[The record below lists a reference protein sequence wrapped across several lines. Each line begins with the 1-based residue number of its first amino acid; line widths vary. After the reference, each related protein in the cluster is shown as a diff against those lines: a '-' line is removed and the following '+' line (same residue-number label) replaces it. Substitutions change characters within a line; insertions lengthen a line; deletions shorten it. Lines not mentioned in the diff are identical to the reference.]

1 MMRVPL
7 SDVVQPIA
15 IPKNIPDFHQIVN
28 ILIEECHLMIRL
40 WSRSDG
46 IENHRSPV
54 LRPVPKQLPSGLNV
68 LPVKDA
74 PRDEVHL
81 AFEYHRLAGRRGG
94 FGCDSSGKDG
104 LLARLDVYSCHV
116 SPDRMNPP
124 EPLLVYFIVTFHF
137 HCK

>member
-1 MMRVPL
+1 MRVPL

-28 ILIEECHLMIRL
+28 ILIEECHLMIRP

-81 AFEYHRLAGRRGG
+81 TFEYHRLAAVVV
-94 FGCDSSGKDG
+94 DLDVAP
-104 LLARLDVYSCHV
+104 LARMASLPALTYILATSAQI
-116 SPDRMNPP
+116 
-124 EPLLVYFIVTFHF
+124 E
-137 HCK
+137 